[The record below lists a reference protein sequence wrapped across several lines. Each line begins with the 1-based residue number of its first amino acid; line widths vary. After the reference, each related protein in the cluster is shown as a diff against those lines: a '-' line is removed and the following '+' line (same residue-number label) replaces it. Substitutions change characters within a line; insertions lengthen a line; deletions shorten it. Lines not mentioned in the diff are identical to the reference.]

1 MLIKT
6 KPKYLIAVSGGPDS
20 IFLLN
25 LYKNKNIVVAFV
37 NYNIRQ
43 QAIQEQNYVLEFCK
57 ENQIPCEILSI
68 NIDKS
73 KGNFQDLA
81 RKSRYEF
88 FAKVYKS
95 YKCNYL
101 LTGHHKDDFIETV
114 MLQKNKHKIVNYWG
128 IARKSQNFGIQI
140 YRPLIYKKFKNQIV
154 KFLQK
159 NNIKFFEDQSNF
171 EPIYERNKIR
181 ADFAKKSIFYK
192 QFFLWKYQFLNLFKT
207 TRLLWWNFQLN
218 RWEKNNYKCDFL
230 NKIKQKKTL
239 IYFFIQKNFEN
250 VNLTENKIQSIIGF
264 VLGGKPNGVFVLDS
278 SNSIIKKHNFLSKSS
293 KIL

>member
-88 FAKVYKS
+88 FAKVYKK
-95 YKCNYL
+95 YNCNYL

-128 IARKSQNFGIQI
+128 IARKSQNFGMQI

-218 RWEKNNYKCDFL
+218 RWEKNNYKCGFL

-250 VNLTENKIQSIIGF
+250 VNLTENKIQSIIDF
-264 VLGGKPNGVFVLDS
+264 VLGGKSNGVFVLDS
-278 SNSIIKKHNFLSKSS
+278 TNSIIKKHNFLSKSS

>member
-43 QAIQEQNYVLEFCK
+43 QAIQEQNYVLKFCK

-88 FAKVYKS
+88 FAKVYKK
-95 YKCNYL
+95 YNCNYL

-128 IARKSQNFGIQI
+128 IARKSQNFGMQI

>member
-81 RKSRYEF
+81 RKVRYEF
-88 FAKVYKS
+88 FAKVYKN

-128 IARKSQNFGIQI
+128 IARKSQNFGMQI

-293 KIL
+293 KIV